1 MSRPRDDA
9 AARPGSGGDPQ
20 PEITVPTLR
29 RLRQRA
35 LSLGGANAFD
45 YATQFLLPVVLAR
58 CLDVLAFGQYRLL
71 WLAVR
76 TVMAIAPVAMPGALY
91 YFLPRSQ
98 ATAKRLYINQVLIFL
113 SFTGLVSGWAVSSWN
128 PWLPEAMRS
137 LADYGAVVPAFVILW
152 VIASLLD
159 LLPAIEERVLW
170 QVKATMG
177 LALLRAVALSVAAA
191 VTGQLEPVLL
201 TLLGFVILKS
211 ALLLGYLARYH
222 GLRGPFLHFGSF
234 RDQIKHAA
242 PFGGAGA
249 LYDLRAQADQWVV
262 AALFS
267 LEMFASFSIAALV
280 GTLVALFRKSVKNV
294 FMPSM
299 SRLEA
304 AGDVAGMLDLNSRAN
319 VMVGVLACPLAAFA
333 FAFAEE
339 VVTIVYTAAYVDAAP
354 VMRVYIVGL
363 LPLVVELA
371 SIMLLLRQGP
381 FVMNVNLVALLLAVP
396 ISWIAAQYF
405 GLSGAAAGTVIAI
418 YLDRLA
424 TLHRIARLTGVPM
437 HRLQDW
443 RTLGMLTLI
452 AAVAAALAWGIA
464 THYFSGSDSFL
475 RVALGG
481 VVMIG
486 CYGLLLHLLMGK
498 GRAGLAAVRDAGG
511 RA

>member
-9 AARPGSGGDPQ
+9 AARPESGGDSQ
-20 PEITVPTLR
+20 PGITVPTLH

-45 YATQFLLPVVLAR
+45 YITQFLLPVVLAR

-98 ATAKRLYINQVLIFL
+98 AAAKRLYINQVLIFL
-113 SFTGLVSGWAVSSWN
+113 SFTGLLSGWAVSSWN
-128 PWLPEAMRS
+128 PWLPESMRS
-137 LADYGAVVPAFVILW
+137 LAEYGAVVPAFVILW

-170 QVKATMG
+170 QVKATIG

-191 VTGQLEPVLL
+191 MTGELAPVLY
-201 TLLGFVILKS
+201 TLLGFVVLKM

-222 GLRGPFLHFGSF
+222 GLRGPFLHSGSF

-267 LEMFASFSIAALV
+267 LELFASFSIAALV
-280 GTLVALFRKSVKNV
+280 GTLISLFRKSVKNV

-299 SRLEA
+299 SRLQA
-304 AGDVAGMLDLNSRAN
+304 AGDVGGMLELNSRAN

-354 VMRVYIVGL
+354 VMRVYIVSL

-381 FVMNVNLVALLLAVP
+381 FVMGVNVVALLLAVP
-396 ISWIAAQYF
+396 ISWIAAQHF

-418 YLDRLA
+418 YFDRLA

-452 AAVAAALAWGIA
+452 AVIAAALAWGMVA
-464 THYFSGSDSFL
+464 HYFSGSEPLL
-475 RVALGG
+475 RVASGG
-481 VVMIG
+481 LVMTG
-486 CYGLLLHLLMGK
+486 CYGFLLHFLMGK
-498 GRAGLAAVRDAGG
+498 GRTRLAAVRDAGG